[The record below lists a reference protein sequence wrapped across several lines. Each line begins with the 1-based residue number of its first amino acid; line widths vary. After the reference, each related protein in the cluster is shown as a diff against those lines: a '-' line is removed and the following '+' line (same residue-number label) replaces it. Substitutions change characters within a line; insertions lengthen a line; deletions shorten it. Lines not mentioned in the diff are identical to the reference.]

1 MLNKKIMLN
10 LLVLKGGVNMTKDTN
25 LPIVLF
31 NGTVATTNGLYSIKD
46 IDIETAKMFIEQN
59 GFISA
64 IGHEAT
70 AEIMSELLEQDIQ
83 MNRIQFHQ
91 EVGQKAIA
99 FKLNERPVEGAV
111 LNKEEVE
118 SIGYAL
124 KIMERLE

>member
-1 MLNKKIMLN
+1 MNN
-10 LLVLKGGVNMTKDTN
+10 NN
-25 LPIVLF
+25 SLPIALF
-31 NGTVATTNGLYSIKD
+31 NGTVATTNGLYSIND
-46 IDIETAKMFIEQN
+46 IDVDTARTYIEQN

-70 AEIMSELLEQDIQ
+70 AEIMSRLLEQDIS

-91 EVGQKAIA
+91 EIGQKAIV

-111 LNKEEVE
+111 LDKEEVE
-118 SIGYAL
+118 SIGYSL